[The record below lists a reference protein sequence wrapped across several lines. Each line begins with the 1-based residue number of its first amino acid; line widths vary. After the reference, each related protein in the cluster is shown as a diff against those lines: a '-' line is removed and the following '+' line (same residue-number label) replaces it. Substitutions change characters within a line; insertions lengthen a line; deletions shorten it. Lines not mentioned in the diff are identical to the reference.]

1 MEVPVSVADGAV
13 LGAGIATV
21 DCDLTVVAVGV
32 ANSLAVVRVAERER
46 FSGIAAKCSR
56 GRAEEVGAG
65 LLAHTASLCADAARL
80 HVQSLPVPLA
90 LVTALLPASPQSS
103 TSVRASWTSMA
114 TGATALGR
122 SRRRCPHSRG

>member
-1 MEVPVSVADGAV
+1 V

-80 HVQSLPVPLA
+80 HIQSLPVPLA
-90 LVTALLPASPQSS
+90 LVTAGPAGRRSSVARERPASWRATAGPRWT
-103 TSVRASWTSMA
+103 TSVAYGDSADAR
-114 TGATALGR
+114 
-122 SRRRCPHSRG
+122 P